1 MPIEADPARSGSGAA
16 ALAAPP
22 APLRAVDLTLSFGP
36 RAILS
41 GVSADLRP
49 GAVTALIGPTGS
61 GKTTLLRTLNRM
73 NDRVAGFRRAG
84 DVLLGGRSIWHP
96 AVELMSLR
104 RRIGMVFQR
113 PNPFPMSIGDN
124 VIAGARAPDGR
135 PPGAEGDRPAAAHR
149 GRPVGCRLRPGLGDS
164 PFRLSGG
171 QQQLLCLA
179 RALAVRPD
187 VLLLDEPTSSL
198 DPVAT
203 ESIEAL
209 VRTLVPAITV
219 VIVTHNLAQARRVSD
234 RTMFL
239 HAGRLVEHGDTTQVF
254 EHPARRKPP
263 ATSLATT
270 GNWRASRDRGRV
282 RAELAAACGFAVQL
296 HGVARRPGRGLPDPC
311 CQQAHRDGPR
321 QHEQDDYQPLR

>member
-1 MPIEADPARSGSGAA
+1 MVPTEGNPAGSGSSAA
-16 ALAAPP
+16 ALAAIPGS
-22 APLRAVDLTLSFGP
+22 LRAVALTLSFGQ

-41 GVSADLRP
+41 GMSTDVQP

-73 NDRVAGFRRAG
+73 NDRVIGFRRAG

-96 AVELMSLR
+96 TVELMSLR
-104 RRIGMVFQR
+104 RRVGMVFQR

-124 VIAGARAPDGR
+124 VIAGARAHRMAGR
-135 PPGAEGDRPAAAHR
+135 RELKEIARQRLTEVGLWDAVS
-149 GRPVGCRLRPGLGDS
+149 GRLSDS

-179 RALAVRPD
+179 RTLAVNPD

-209 VRTLVPAITV
+209 IRTLIPAITV
-219 VIVTHNLAQARRVSD
+219 VIVTHNLAQAQRISD

-239 HAGRLVEHGDTTQVF
+239 HAGHLVEHGDTTQVF
-254 EHPARRKPP
+254 EHPAHEE
-263 ATSLATT
+263 T
-270 GNWRASRDRGRV
+270 ASYVAGRY
-282 RAELAAACGFAVQL
+282 G
-296 HGVARRPGRGLPDPC
+296 
-311 CQQAHRDGPR
+311 
-321 QHEQDDYQPLR
+321 